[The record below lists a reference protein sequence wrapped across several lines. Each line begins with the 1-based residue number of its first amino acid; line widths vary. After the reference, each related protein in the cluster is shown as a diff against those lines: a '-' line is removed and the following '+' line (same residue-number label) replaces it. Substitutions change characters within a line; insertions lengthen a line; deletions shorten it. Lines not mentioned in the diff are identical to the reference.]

1 VRAARYVNPC
11 VCTER
16 GPIKIMGLF
25 WWLSANGCILVE
37 NLIFDFNMTTK
48 VTARIPNDILRDL
61 KKYSQ
66 GDNFTDHL
74 LHALRSYLKKYR
86 PEKAAKVAKKAAKKK
101 K

>member
-1 VRAARYVNPC
+1 
-11 VCTER
+11 
-16 GPIKIMGLF
+16 MGVF
-25 WWLSANGCILVE
+25 CWLSPNHCILDE

-66 GDNFTDHL
+66 GENFTDHL

-86 PEKAAKVAKKAAKKK
+86 PEKPAPAAKKAAKKK